1 MCIYME
7 KGMETTDECM
17 YVRREMKEWVRGRW
31 RTKTPTADTSHLDFA
46 TGIDMG
52 LAWKK
57 DDKKVACA

>member
-1 MCIYME
+1 
-7 KGMETTDECM
+7 METTDECM